1 MTKILAINA
10 GSSSLKFQLLSMPE
24 EAVLAVGLIE
34 RVGLADG
41 IFKIEFGDEEVKT
54 ITDIPNHAVAVEL
67 VMNALLDNNI
77 IANFDE
83 ISGVGHRVVH
93 GGEIYNK
100 SVVITPETL
109 ATIESL
115 AELAPL
121 HQPAN
126 IIGVKAFQEKLP
138 NAIAVA
144 VFDTAFHQTMP
155 EVSYLY
161 PINHDLYKN
170 HSIRKYGFHGT
181 SHQYVSE
188 RAIALLD
195 LPVETTKII
204 TVHIGNGGSLS
215 AVAGGKSIDTTMG
228 FTPLAGIMMGTRS
241 GDIDPAI
248 IPFMMEKEG
257 LDVDGAVDVLNKKSG
272 LAGVSGLTSDMRDI
286 EAGIKD
292 GNPMAQIAFDM
303 FIKRVT
309 DYIGSYLVT
318 LGGAD
323 AIVFTAGIGENGSL
337 VRAAIMEKLAFL
349 GVQIDAENNAAR
361 GKELLVSTADSKI
374 KCFVIP
380 TNEEIMIARDT
391 AAFL

>member
-10 GSSSLKFQLLSMPE
+10 GSSSLKFQLLAMPKE
-24 EAVLAVGLIE
+24 EVLAVGLIE
-34 RVGLADG
+34 RVGLTDG
-41 IFKIEFGDEEVKT
+41 IFKIEFSDEEVKT
-54 ITDIPNHAVAVEL
+54 VTDIPNHAVAVEL
-67 VMNALLDNNI
+67 TMNALLENNI
-77 IANFDE
+77 IASFDE

-93 GGEIYNK
+93 GGEIFDK

-126 IIGVKAFQEKLP
+126 ITGIKAFQEKLP

-161 PINHDLYKN
+161 PIKYDLYKN

-181 SHQYVSE
+181 SHQFVSE
-188 RAIALLD
+188 RAVELLGMPKED
-195 LPVETTKII
+195 TRII

-215 AVAGGKSIDTTMG
+215 AVKGGKSVDTSMG

-248 IPFMMEKEG
+248 IPYMMEKEG
-257 LDVDGAVDVLNKKSG
+257 LDVAAAVDVLNKQSG
-272 LAGVSGLTSDMRDI
+272 SAGVSGLSSDMRDI
-286 EAGIKD
+286 TTGFES
-292 GNPMAQIAFDM
+292 GNPLAQVAFDL

-323 AIVFTAGIGENGSL
+323 AIVFTAGIGENAAH
-337 VRAAIMEKLAFL
+337 VRAAVMEKLSFL
-349 GVQIDAENNAAR
+349 GIEINPENNAKR
-361 GKELLVSTADSKI
+361 GQELLVSTVDSKI

-391 AAFL
+391 VAFL

>member
-10 GSSSLKFQLLSMPE
+10 GSSSLKFQLLAMPE
-24 EAVLAVGLIE
+24 EVVLAVGLIE

-54 ITDIPNHAVAVEL
+54 VTDIPNHAVAVEL
-67 VMNALLDNNI
+67 TMNALIDNNI
-77 IANFDE
+77 IASFDE

-93 GGEIYNK
+93 GGEIFNK

-126 IIGVKAFQEKLP
+126 ITGVKAFQEKLP

-161 PINHDLYKN
+161 PIKHDLYTN
-170 HSIRKYGFHGT
+170 HSVRKYGFHGT
-181 SHQYVSE
+181 SHQFVSE
-188 RAIALLD
+188 RAVELLG
-195 LPVETTKII
+195 LPVEDTRVI

-215 AVAGGKSIDTTMG
+215 AVKGGKSIDTSMG

-248 IPFMMEKEG
+248 IPYMMEKEG
-257 LDVDGAVDVLNKKSG
+257 IDVNTAVDILNKKSG

-292 GNPMAQIAFDM
+292 GNPMAKVAFDM
-303 FIKRVT
+303 FIKRVI

-323 AIVFTAGIGENGSL
+323 AIVFTAGIGENGGL
-337 VRAAIMEKLAFL
+337 IRAAVMEKLAFL
-349 GVQIDAENNAAR
+349 GVKIDPVNNATR

>member
-10 GSSSLKFQLLSMPE
+10 GSSSLKFQLLAMPE
-24 EAVLAVGLIE
+24 ETVLAVGLIE
-34 RVGLADG
+34 RVGLTDG

-54 ITDIPNHAVAVEL
+54 VTDIPNHAVAVEL
-67 VMNALLDNNI
+67 TMNALLDNNI
-77 IANFDE
+77 IASFDE
-83 ISGVGHRVVH
+83 ISGVGHRMVH
-93 GGEIYNK
+93 GGEIFNK
-100 SVVITPETL
+100 SILITPETMAQL
-109 ATIESL
+109 ESL

-126 IIGVKAFQEKLP
+126 ITGVKAFQEKLP
-138 NAIAVA
+138 NAAAVA

-155 EVSYLY
+155 EAAYLY
-161 PINHDLYKN
+161 PIKHDLYKN

-188 RAIALLD
+188 RAVELLG
-195 LPVETTKII
+195 LPVADTKVI

-215 AVAGGKSIDTTMG
+215 AVKGGKSVDTSMG

-257 LDVDGAVDVLNKKSG
+257 IDVNTAVDILNKQSG

-286 EAGIKD
+286 EAGIKA
-292 GNPMAQIAFDM
+292 GNPMAKVAFDM

-323 AIVFTAGIGENGSL
+323 AIVFTAGIGENGGMI
-337 VRAAIMEKLAFL
+337 RAAIMEKLAFL
-349 GVQIDAENNAAR
+349 GVQIDEVNNATR

-391 AAFL
+391 MAFL

>member
-10 GSSSLKFQLLSMPE
+10 GSSSLKFQLLAMPSE
-24 EAVLAVGLIE
+24 EVLAVGLIE
-34 RVGLADG
+34 RVGLNDG
-41 IFKIEFGDEEVKT
+41 IFKIEFGDEEIKT

-67 VMNALLDNNI
+67 TMNALIDNKI
-77 IANFDE
+77 ITSFEE

-93 GGEIYNK
+93 GGEVFNK

-126 IIGVKAFQEKLP
+126 ITGVKAFQEKLP

-161 PINHDLYKN
+161 PIKYDLYTN
-170 HSIRKYGFHGT
+170 HSVRKYGFHGT

-188 RAIALLD
+188 RAVALLG
-195 LPVETTKII
+195 LPVEDTRVI

-215 AVAGGKSIDTTMG
+215 AVKGGKSIDTSMG

-241 GDIDPAI
+241 GDVDPAI
-248 IPFMMEKEG
+248 IPYIMEKEG
-257 LDVDGAVDVLNKKSG
+257 IDVNAAVNILNKKSG

-286 EAGIKD
+286 ETGIKD
-292 GNPMAQIAFDM
+292 GNPMAKIAFDM

-323 AIVFTAGIGENGSL
+323 AIVFTAGIGENGSM

-349 GVQIDAENNAAR
+349 GVQIDPENNGIR
-361 GKELLVSTADSKI
+361 GKELLVSTAESKI

-391 AAFL
+391 VAFL

>member
-10 GSSSLKFQLLSMPE
+10 GSSSLKFQLLAMPSE
-24 EAVLAVGLIE
+24 EVLAVGLIE

-41 IFKIEFGDEEVKT
+41 IFKIEFGDEEIKT
-54 ITDIPNHAVAVEL
+54 VTDIPNHAVAVEL
-67 VMNALLDNNI
+67 TMNALIDNNI
-77 IANFDE
+77 IASFDE

-93 GGEIYNK
+93 GGEIFNK

-126 IIGVKAFQEKLP
+126 ITGVKAFQEKLP

-161 PINHDLYKN
+161 PIKHDLYTN
-170 HSIRKYGFHGT
+170 HSVRKYGFHGT
-181 SHQYVSE
+181 SHQFVSE
-188 RAIALLD
+188 RAVDLLGM
-195 LPVETTKII
+195 PVEDTRVI

-215 AVAGGKSIDTTMG
+215 AVKGGKSVDTSMG

-248 IPFMMEKEG
+248 IPYIMEKEG
-257 LDVDGAVDVLNKKSG
+257 IDVNAAVDILNKKSG

-292 GNPMAQIAFDM
+292 GNPLAKVAFDL

-337 VRAAIMEKLAFL
+337 VRDAIMEKLAFL
-349 GVQIDAENNAAR
+349 GVQIDPENNATR

>member
-10 GSSSLKFQLLSMPE
+10 GSSSLKFQLLAMPSE
-24 EAVLAVGLIE
+24 EVLAVGLIE

-41 IFKIEFGDEEVKT
+41 IFKIEFGDEEIKT

-67 VMNALLDNNI
+67 TMNSLIDNKI
-77 IANFDE
+77 ITSFEE

-93 GGEIYNK
+93 GGEVFNK

-126 IIGVKAFQEKLP
+126 ITGVKAFQEKLP

-161 PINHDLYKN
+161 PIKYDLYTN
-170 HSIRKYGFHGT
+170 HSVRKYGFHGT

-188 RAIALLD
+188 RAVALLG
-195 LPVETTKII
+195 LPVEDTRVI

-215 AVAGGKSIDTTMG
+215 AVKGGKSIDTSMG

-248 IPFMMEKEG
+248 IPYIMEKEG
-257 LDVDGAVDVLNKKSG
+257 IDVNAAVNILNKKSG

-286 EAGIKD
+286 ETGIKD
-292 GNPMAQIAFDM
+292 GNPMAKIAFDM

-323 AIVFTAGIGENGSL
+323 AIVFTAGIGENGSM

-349 GVQIDAENNAAR
+349 GVQIDPENNGIR
-361 GKELLVSTADSKI
+361 GKELLVSTAESKI

-391 AAFL
+391 VAFL